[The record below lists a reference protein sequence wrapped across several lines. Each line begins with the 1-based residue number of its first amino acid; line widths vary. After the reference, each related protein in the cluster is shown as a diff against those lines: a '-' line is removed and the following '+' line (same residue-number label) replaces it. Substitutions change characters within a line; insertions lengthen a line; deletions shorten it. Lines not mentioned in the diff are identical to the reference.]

1 MGAFIDTYWLYWLT
15 PIAALCIAATAA
27 PFGCLLVWR
36 RMAYFGD
43 ALAHTAL
50 LGVALGIIFSLNIY
64 IGAAIICALFAVLLV
79 WLQSRQNLSVDTIL
93 GILAHG
99 GLALGILVFGLFG
112 AHLMED
118 TEHNGHSAHEGHDM
132 HNESEGIA
140 GHDNIHM
147 LEAYLFGD
155 LSALTITG
163 FATALIG
170 CLLVAI
176 ILRHFWQPLILMT
189 LSEDLA
195 RAEGVDT
202 LRLHYII
209 MGLMTLIVALAM
221 KIAGVLFITSLL
233 IIPAATARQLSRT
246 PKQMA
251 SLAILFALL
260 AVSGGFGLTQQADI
274 PLGASIAGCLSLLF
288 VLSLFIARL
297 IRHRNIK
304 L

>member
-1 MGAFIDTYWLYWLT
+1 MSAFIDTYWLYWLT
-15 PIAALCIAATAA
+15 PIAALFIAATTA

-64 IGAAIICALFAVLLV
+64 IGAALICALFATLLV

-112 AHLMED
+112 AHMMED
-118 TEHNGHSAHEGHDM
+118 TEHNGHDAHGEHDM

-155 LSALTITG
+155 LSALTLTG
-163 FATALIG
+163 FATAIIG
-170 CLLVAI
+170 CLLVVI

-246 PKQMA
+246 PRQMA
-251 SLAILFALL
+251 SLAVLFALI

-297 IRHRNIK
+297 IRQRNIK

>member
-1 MGAFIDTYWLYWLT
+1 MSAFIDTYWLYWLT
-15 PIAALCIAATAA
+15 LIAALFIAATTA

-64 IGAAIICALFAVLLV
+64 IGAAIICALFAMLLV

-112 AHLMED
+112 AHMMED
-118 TEHNGHSAHEGHDM
+118 TEHNGHDAHGA

-155 LSALTITG
+155 LSALTLTG
-163 FATALIG
+163 FATAIIG
-170 CLLVAI
+170 CLLVVI

-246 PKQMA
+246 PQQMA
-251 SLAILFALL
+251 RLAVLFALI

-297 IRHRNIK
+297 IRQRNIK